1 MTQPALPADPS
12 SDFRQRLA
20 RFIAAHR
27 IAAEIVPMTVE
38 TPTVP
43 AAAAALGV
51 SPQQI
56 IKSLLFLVR
65 DQPVLVIASGETL
78 VDRGVLAARYGVGK
92 KQVKLADAAT
102 VLRLT
107 GYPAG
112 GVPPFGHLMPLPTL
126 LDRAV
131 AAWDVVYGGGG
142 DDHTLLRITP
152 GELARV
158 TGAEWITLSISKYRR
173 LTASQENPS
182 AFFRGSPLAGAELDL
197 DRDKDMPG
205 EAIEL

>member
-1 MTQPALPADPS
+1 MSQPALTPS
-12 SDFRQRLA
+12 DLA
-20 RFIAAHR
+20 RFIALHG
-27 IAAEIVPMTVE
+27 IAAEIVPMQAD

-51 SPQQI
+51 AASQI
-56 IKSLLFLVR
+56 IKSLLFIIKNE
-65 DQPVLVIASGETL
+65 PVLVIASGDTL

-92 KQVKLADAAT
+92 KQIKLADAET

-112 GVPPFGHLMPLPTL
+112 GVPPFGHPAPLPTL

-131 AAWDVVYGGGG
+131 AAWDVIYGGGG
-142 DDHTLLRITP
+142 DDRTLLRIAP

-158 TGAEWITLSISKYRR
+158 TRAEWI
-173 LTASQENPS
+173 
-182 AFFRGSPLAGAELDL
+182 EL
-197 DRDKDMPG
+197 
-205 EAIEL
+205 

>member
-1 MTQPALPADPS
+1 MQQMNPTPADPAS
-12 SDFRQRLA
+12 GPVLALA
-20 RFIAAHR
+20 RFIAQHG

-51 SPQQI
+51 ATSQI
-56 IKSLLFLVR
+56 IKSLLFMVR
-65 DQPVLVIASGETL
+65 DQPVLVIASGETR
-78 VDRGVLAARYGVGK
+78 VDRGSLAARFGVGK
-92 KQVKLADAAT
+92 KQIKLADAET

-112 GVPPFGHLMPLPTL
+112 GVPPFGHPAPLLTL

-131 AAWDVVYGGGG
+131 MAWDAVYGGGG
-142 DDHTLLRITP
+142 DDRTLLRVAS

-158 TGAEWITLSISKYRR
+158 TAAEWI
-173 LTASQENPS
+173 
-182 AFFRGSPLAGAELDL
+182 DL
-197 DRDKDMPG
+197 
-205 EAIEL
+205 

>member
-1 MTQPALPADPS
+1 MQQMNPTPADPS
-12 SDFRQRLA
+12 PGPVLALA
-20 RFIAAHR
+20 RFIAQHG

-51 SPQQI
+51 SPAQI
-56 IKSLLFLVR
+56 IKSLLFMMR
-65 DQPVLVIASGETL
+65 DQPVLVIASGETM
-78 VDRGVLAARYGVGK
+78 VDRGVLAARFGVGK
-92 KQVKLADAAT
+92 KQIKLADAET

-112 GVPPFGHLMPLPTL
+112 GVPPFGHPAPLQTL

-131 AAWDVVYGGGG
+131 LAWDVVYGGGG
-142 DDHTLLRITP
+142 DDRTLLRVAP

-158 TGAEWITLSISKYRR
+158 TRAEWIELGGSSMLSVPEI
-173 LTASQENPS
+173 A
-182 AFFRGSPLAGAELDL
+182 
-197 DRDKDMPG
+197 
-205 EAIEL
+205 

>member
-1 MTQPALPADPS
+1 MTLPLTPS
-12 SDFRQRLA
+12 DLA
-20 RFIAAHR
+20 AFIATHG
-27 IAAEIVPMTVE
+27 IAAEIVPMAVE

-51 SPQQI
+51 STGQI

-65 DQPVLVIASGETL
+65 DQPVLVIASGGTL

-92 KQVKLADAAT
+92 KQIKLADAET

-112 GVPPFGHLMPLPTL
+112 GVPPFGHPERLDTL

-131 AAWDVVYGGGG
+131 AAWDAIYGGGG
-142 DDHTLLRITP
+142 DDHTLLRIVP

-158 TGAEWITLSISKYRR
+158 TEAEWIKM
-173 LTASQENPS
+173 
-182 AFFRGSPLAGAELDL
+182 G
-197 DRDKDMPG
+197 
-205 EAIEL
+205 

>member
-1 MTQPALPADPS
+1 MQESHTPTD
-12 SDFRQRLA
+12 LA
-20 RFIAAHR
+20 RFIAER
-27 IAAEIVPMTVE
+27 GIAAELAPMTVE

-51 SPQQI
+51 EPAQI

-65 DQPVLVIASGETL
+65 DAPVLVIASGDTP
-78 VDRGVLAARYGVGK
+78 VDRRPIAERFGVGK
-92 KQVKLADAAT
+92 KQVKLADAET

-112 GVPPFGHLMPLPTL
+112 GVPPFGYPAPLPTL

-131 AAWDVVYGGGG
+131 LSWDVVYGGGG

-152 GELARV
+152 AELVRV
-158 TGAEWITLSISKYRR
+158 TAAEWLS
-173 LTASQENPS
+173 A
-182 AFFRGSPLAGAELDL
+182 
-197 DRDKDMPG
+197 
-205 EAIEL
+205 

>member
-1 MTQPALPADPS
+1 MTQPLTPTD
-12 SDFRQRLA
+12 LA
-20 RFIAAHR
+20 AFIAAHH
-27 IAAEIVPMTVE
+27 IAAEIVPMTAE

-51 SPQQI
+51 TTGQI

-65 DQPVLVIASGETL
+65 DQPVLAIASGETL
-78 VDRGVLAARYGVGK
+78 VDRGMLAARYGVGK
-92 KQVKLADAAT
+92 KQVKLADADT

-112 GVPPFGHLMPLPTL
+112 GVPPFGHPQPLPTL

-131 AAWDVVYGGGG
+131 AAWDAIYGGGG
-142 DDHTLLRITP
+142 DDHTLLRIAP

-158 TGAEWITLSISKYRR
+158 TEAAWV
-173 LTASQENPS
+173 
-182 AFFRGSPLAGAELDL
+182 DL
-197 DRDKDMPG
+197 
-205 EAIEL
+205 